1 MSVDTEFPYG
11 PSILTDEKL
20 PEVGN
25 PAVPCQNSSSN
36 DAVVFTKEAS
46 NCPADNGQMKRN
58 TASEITGI
66 EEMSGESGGSDKSND
81 DEKLRKGSVE
91 AAKAD
96 GNYEDKLQSDQSEN
110 AENAESDGQG
120 APSMV
125 TEIKGVN
132 EIGGDFKG
140 DVQLVCEESA
150 DTEKVESSCQTAAS
164 TVIEIKAV
172 EEIKGESTSSR
183 KNDKSVDAEEANI
196 NSSMSVNPVIET
208 VGMEE
213 MRGESSD
220 PRRSNDGSSEES
232 GEAEKADS
240 SCQRA
245 PHSTMEMTTLEKM
258 GCLSS
263 SVENSSGDITGQEPP
278 NTVTKIKG
286 TNEIGG
292 DSNGDVKLVCEES
305 ADTEKVESNGQA
317 SHSTVTEITAIEE
330 IRPES
335 NGLSKIDESVDAE
348 KAGSNNSLATDIVT
362 EINKL
367 EDESNGAEKIN
378 NVSEITGIQVESN
391 GAEEI
396 SDDKVACQESTNTEK
411 GDDSN
416 GDVKLVCE
424 ESSDTEKVESNSQAA
439 PSTVTEITAIEEIRP
454 ESNGLS
460 KIDESVDAE
469 KAGSNNSL
477 TTDIVTEMNG
487 LEDES
492 NGAEKINNVSEITG
506 IQVESNGAEEISDDK
521 LACQESTNS
530 EKGGDSDG
538 DVTLVCEE
546 SSDTEKVES
555 NGQAAPSTVTEITA
569 IEETRPE
576 SNGLSK
582 IDESV
587 DAEKAG
593 SNSSLATDI
602 VTEIKGL
609 EDESNGAE
617 KINNVSEII
626 GIQVESNGAEEI
638 NDDKLACQ
646 ESTNAEN
653 ADSLIQSVSNVVSE
667 IKRTEDIE
675 GESDVA
681 DKRTDGNSTCGER
694 KDAEAMNSG
703 TPVHTGIDAVTFGK
717 ESTNN
722 PVNDVQNVHN
732 TVLETICNEEI
743 GSASNGDKDI
753 DDKVMR
759 QRDEESERLQS
770 DGLASEGMSSD
781 AEFSRGLC
789 ILADARLSEVEN
801 SFTSISRDMSSNDA
815 IAWGNETCDSCISHG
830 QSPVDMVQETNGK
843 EVERESN
850 GVDRSGDD
858 KLICEEIEDG
868 KRFNCS
874 SLAAEGMS
882 CNTEFSQGLSTFADS
897 NFSEVGNYCAS
908 STKDMSSN
916 DAFGVKNEALYSCA
930 DDSQLG
936 PNLVKEGSGVENLEG
951 VLNSVDNSINNRI
964 LYENCGDT
972 EKSHIGSD
980 NVGVHG
986 DAEVPI
992 DQSVLADVKLCEV
1005 GDSYA
1010 SSIKDVC
1017 HDVVSGNSLNE
1028 PVHES
1033 KMVPMP
1039 YTAIEFTGI
1048 KKEGESSVAGQNSD
1062 DKFLH
1067 ESEDAEKP
1075 PSTNID
1081 ERMSGLELSVAGNTS
1096 APSTRDV
1103 PSNDAVTFGSETLT
1117 CPIEIDQE
1125 SANMSIEIAGAEE
1138 MGGGSDRSNDDKL
1151 MCEQIG
1157 DAEISST
1164 NDVLTTSA
1172 ECSSVE
1178 AVAVRDMNVS
1188 AAKGFNFLIRMPR
1201 FDDEKL
1207 RERIRVAE
1215 LNVDEKTQHRDAFR
1229 QKIRNKRVNCQ
1240 THGAE
1245 FEAAKT
1251 QERDARKQVRT
1262 KRAEISTLQ
1271 DVIDKAKNA
1280 VAIDEIDNRI
1290 CNMEHIIGH
1299 ETLPLKEEKLLIREI
1314 KQLKQLR
1321 GQISSNIGRQDEV
1334 QKALD
1339 ERVVNEEQLRI
1350 LKKELDNLKVK
1361 ASKAETIA
1369 MAASRKYEDESRK
1382 LKELQAQFKAADD
1395 IRQEAYEE
1403 LRNLKKGFYE
1413 KNVHFRTYKD
1423 EATLAS
1429 DHARNR
1435 EMEALNHLCVNQ
1447 VERYMELWNK
1457 NDEFRKEYIRCNTR
1471 STLRRFGT
1479 LDGRTLGP
1487 DEEPTVLPSYV
1498 EQRAARLVTRV
1509 DKVNFVSQAPVSQQE
1524 NQAVVLKDESKDDN
1538 IKLQAAE
1545 KMNPI
1550 EKTKEAPKPIQRE
1563 MSVVDEPKE
1572 AEQLQ
1577 TAQELEAARK
1587 EEEQRKREE
1596 AARLKEQRRLE
1607 EIAKAKEAL
1616 ERKRRNAEKAQLRA
1630 ELRAQKEEE
1639 QRLKEKEKRL
1649 RKKERK
1655 KGAVGE
1661 TETET
1666 NDGET
1671 ALISTSLRETVK
1683 EPEATENP
1691 QANTKKPQ
1699 KPSQY
1704 TKQIKTKST
1713 IPPPLRN
1720 RSRRKLQQWIW
1731 LTISCLVVIALF
1743 CLGNIGFF
1751 TNLKQRGSP
1760 RF

>member
-439 PSTVTEITAIEEIRP
+439 SSTVTEITAIEEIRP

-617 KINNVSEII
+617 KINNVSEIT

-638 NDDKLACQ
+638 SDDKLACQ

-770 DGLASEGMSSD
+770 DGLAS
-781 AEFSRGLC
+781 
-789 ILADARLSEVEN
+789 
-801 SFTSISRDMSSNDA
+801 
-815 IAWGNETCDSCISHG
+815 
-830 QSPVDMVQETNGK
+830 
-843 EVERESN
+843 
-850 GVDRSGDD
+850 
-858 KLICEEIEDG
+858 
-868 KRFNCS
+868 
-874 SLAAEGMS
+874 EGMS

>member
-770 DGLASEGMSSD
+770 DGLAS
-781 AEFSRGLC
+781 
-789 ILADARLSEVEN
+789 
-801 SFTSISRDMSSNDA
+801 
-815 IAWGNETCDSCISHG
+815 
-830 QSPVDMVQETNGK
+830 
-843 EVERESN
+843 
-850 GVDRSGDD
+850 
-858 KLICEEIEDG
+858 
-868 KRFNCS
+868 
-874 SLAAEGMS
+874 EGMS

>member
-1 MSVDTEFPYG
+1 MSVDAEFPYG
-11 PSILTDEKL
+11 PSILTDEKM

-25 PAVPCQNSSSN
+25 PAVPCQTSSSN
-36 DAVVFTKEAS
+36 DAVVFTKETS

-81 DEKLRKGSVE
+81 DEKLSKGSAE

-96 GNYEDKLQSDQSEN
+96 GNNEDKLQSDQSEN
-110 AENAESDGQG
+110 AENADSDGQG

-150 DTEKVESSCQTAAS
+150 DTEKVESSGQTAAS

-172 EEIKGESTSSR
+172 EEIKGESTGSR

-196 NSSMSVNPVIET
+196 NSSMAVNPVIET

-245 PHSTMEMTTLEKM
+245 PHSAMEMTTLEKM

-263 SVENSSGDITGQEPP
+263 FVENSSGYINGQEPP

-286 TNEIGG
+286 INEIGS
-292 DSNGDVKLVCEES
+292 DFNGDVKLVCEES

-335 NGLSKIDESVDAE
+335 NGLSKIDDSVDAE

-362 EINKL
+362 EI
-367 EDESNGAEKIN
+367 
-378 NVSEITGIQVESN
+378 SE
-391 GAEEI
+391 
-396 SDDKVACQESTNTEK
+396 
-411 GDDSN
+411 
-416 GDVKLVCE
+416 
-424 ESSDTEKVESNSQAA
+424 
-439 PSTVTEITAIEEIRP
+439 
-454 ESNGLS
+454 
-460 KIDESVDAE
+460 
-469 KAGSNNSL
+469 
-477 TTDIVTEMNG
+477 

-521 LACQESTNS
+521 LACQESTNTEKGGDSNGDVKLVCEESLDTEKVESNSQAAPSTVTETTAIEEIRPESNGLSKIDESVDAEKAGSNNSLATDIVTEINGLEDESNGAEKINNVSEITGIQVESNGAEEISDDELACQESTNS

-538 DVTLVCEE
+538 DVKLVCEE

-602 VTEIKGL
+602 VTEINGL

-646 ESTNAEN
+646 ESTNTEN
-653 ADSLIQSVSNVVSE
+653 ADSQIQSVSNVVSE
-667 IKRTEDIE
+667 IKGTEDIE

-681 DKRTDGNSTCGER
+681 YKRTDGNSTCGER

-703 TPVHTGIDAVTFGK
+703 SPVHTGIDAVTSGK

-732 TVLETICNEEI
+732 TVFETICNEEI

-759 QRDEESERLQS
+759 QRDEESKRLQS
-770 DGLASEGMSSD
+770 DGLAS
-781 AEFSRGLC
+781 
-789 ILADARLSEVEN
+789 
-801 SFTSISRDMSSNDA
+801 
-815 IAWGNETCDSCISHG
+815 
-830 QSPVDMVQETNGK
+830 
-843 EVERESN
+843 
-850 GVDRSGDD
+850 
-858 KLICEEIEDG
+858 
-868 KRFNCS
+868 
-874 SLAAEGMS
+874 EGMS

-930 DDSQLG
+930 DDSRLG

-951 VLNSVDNSINNRI
+951 VSNGVDNSINNGI

-1005 GDSYA
+1005 GNSSA
-1010 SSIKDVC
+1010 SSNKDVC
-1017 HDVVSGNSLNE
+1017 RDVVSGNTLNE
-1028 PVHES
+1028 PVHDS

-1039 YTAIEFTGI
+1039 YTAIEFNGI
-1048 KKEGESSVAGQNSD
+1048 KKDEGESSVADQTSD

-1075 PSTNID
+1075 QSTNID

-1103 PSNDAVTFGSETLT
+1103 PSNDAVTFGNETLT

-1125 SANMSIEIAGAEE
+1125 SAKMSIEIAGAEE
-1138 MGGGSDRSNDDKL
+1138 TGGGSDRSNDDKL
-1151 MCEQIG
+1151 MCDQSG

-1172 ECSSVE
+1172 ECSSVD

-1429 DHARNR
+1429 DHARKR

-1509 DKVNFVSQAPVSQQE
+1509 DKANFVSQAPVSQQE
-1524 NQAVVLKDESKDDN
+1524 KQAVVLKDEIKDDK
-1538 IKLQAAE
+1538 ITTQAAE

-1550 EKTKEAPKPIQRE
+1550 EKMKEAPKPIQRE

-1661 TETET
+1661 TQTET

-1671 ALISTSLRETVK
+1671 ALISTSPRETVK

-1691 QANTKKPQ
+1691 QTTTKKPQ

-1743 CLGNIGFF
+1743 FLGNIGFF

>member
-220 PRRSNDGSSEES
+220 PRRINDGSSEES

-703 TPVHTGIDAVTFGK
+703 TPVHT
-717 ESTNN
+717 
-722 PVNDVQNVHN
+722 
-732 TVLETICNEEI
+732 
-743 GSASNGDKDI
+743 
-753 DDKVMR
+753 
-759 QRDEESERLQS
+759 
-770 DGLASEGMSSD
+770 
-781 AEFSRGLC
+781 
-789 ILADARLSEVEN
+789 
-801 SFTSISRDMSSNDA
+801 
-815 IAWGNETCDSCISHG
+815 
-830 QSPVDMVQETNGK
+830 
-843 EVERESN
+843 
-850 GVDRSGDD
+850 
-858 KLICEEIEDG
+858 
-868 KRFNCS
+868 
-874 SLAAEGMS
+874 GMS

>member
-220 PRRSNDGSSEES
+220 PRRINDGSSEES

-770 DGLASEGMSSD
+770 DGLAS
-781 AEFSRGLC
+781 
-789 ILADARLSEVEN
+789 
-801 SFTSISRDMSSNDA
+801 
-815 IAWGNETCDSCISHG
+815 
-830 QSPVDMVQETNGK
+830 
-843 EVERESN
+843 
-850 GVDRSGDD
+850 
-858 KLICEEIEDG
+858 
-868 KRFNCS
+868 
-874 SLAAEGMS
+874 EGMS